1 MVLCI
6 QWTLSNRA
14 VMISTFESPPPQMYA
29 VGGSSTLMKLH
40 TSVVMV
46 TTDRCNLATSVVMEA
61 VVWWLVLATVAVE
74 TCLMT

>member
-1 MVLCI
+1 
-6 QWTLSNRA
+6 
-14 VMISTFESPPPQMYA
+14 MYV

-61 VVWWLVLATVAVE
+61 VVWWLALATVAVE